1 MDQKEAERH
10 MRNWILTCKK
20 LVESYPNNQGARI
33 IMEQNSNL
41 TRSKELAEAHWE
53 GYVKGLLE
61 ATGVDK
67 TIIKVCAFVYV
78 STFIHGYKHA
88 MQDVENTK
96 KVFSEHNTPGT
107 YHDED

>member
-1 MDQKEAERH
+1 MTK
-10 MRNWILTCKK
+10 I
-20 LVESYPNNQGARI
+20 NQTL
-33 IMEQNSNL
+33 NP

-67 TIIKVCAFVYV
+67 NIIKVAAFIYI

-88 MQDVENTK
+88 MQDVENSK
-96 KVFSEHNTPGT
+96 KVFSEHNTSGT